1 MTDIF
6 SAYQTAIKNNTDNLR
21 KLNDL
26 LLKVV
31 TLHTLHEDE
40 DLMSG
45 LDFIFYGNQILICS
59 KVDKLSDIEPLLALL
74 EKTFS
79 IEFDKTFDCTS
90 GGWRQYE
97 CKTAS
102 WLRVDAELKADG
114 TECRRIVVGHT
125 QPEPLYA
132 FECKGQE

>member
-6 SAYQTAIKNNTDNLR
+6 SAYQVAIGNNTDNLR

-59 KVDKLSDIEPLLALL
+59 KVDKLSDIEPLLHQ
-74 EKTFS
+74 
-79 IEFDKTFDCTS
+79 
-90 GGWRQYE
+90 WRMAPVRMQDGQLAARG
-97 CKTAS
+97 CS
-102 WLRVDAELKADG
+102 AES
-114 TECRRIVVGHT
+114 
-125 QPEPLYA
+125 
-132 FECKGQE
+132 